1 MLFVYIWL
9 TPLHYFC
16 LPTLD
21 NIDIQLSQEMKSLQQ
36 KKKKKSNSICKW
48 KEIRNMYVFV
58 QINLQ
63 MSLILKEVLNNAQ
76 ELVTGNSSRWHK
88 STDFSFHTISE
99 IPRAAQSVTHSKL
112 QGILTVSDGFLNA
125 YYIFMESD
133 HWYKLSF
140 SKLKKNWKNICALR
154 VPPSR
159 ERMGELYIISL

>member
-21 NIDIQLSQEMKSLQQ
+21 NIDLQLSQEMKSLQQ

>member
-21 NIDIQLSQEMKSLQQ
+21 NIDLQLSQEMKSLQQ

-48 KEIRNMYVFV
+48 KELRNMYVFV